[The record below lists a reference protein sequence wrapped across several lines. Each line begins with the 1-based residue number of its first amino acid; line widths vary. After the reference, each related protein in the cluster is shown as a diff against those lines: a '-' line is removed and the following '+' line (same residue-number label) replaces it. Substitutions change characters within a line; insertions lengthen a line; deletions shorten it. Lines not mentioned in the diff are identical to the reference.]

1 MADNAALKAAARKG
15 VRVRLPPSA
24 KIVLKEILPCALVAL
39 RIRFFLYNDG
49 LKNLKG
55 S

>member
-1 MADNAALKAAARKG
+1 
-15 VRVRLPPSA
+15 
-24 KIVLKEILPCALVAL
+24 LPCALVAL